1 MSAQLPPDVIIFPGI
16 DYNASFYNTTDTN
29 GLSQTQA
36 DKRYLRFPN
45 AQGDEI
51 LQGMTVNGISTFN
64 NTAIM
69 NSFASFK
76 DNITPFTNRTTAYKS
91 SDNFVLQGQDNNSG
105 FVVINKDTSGN
116 NITSLSTT
124 ATTLTVNPEA
134 TFNNTVRSN
143 LFSNRSGSMSIGPT
157 SNNTFNLVQGG
168 ITAAN
173 VRIAINSTDIL
184 VSNPLTTNSTTASNR
199 AVKTSYLQLA
209 DIGSTNILNND
220 FQMFQSNPNTTFS
233 NTSNGGAMVFA
244 VRNSSGVTSTP
255 INFNSEDLVL
265 TTVNC
270 PIANYSNAIPFT
282 DRTSKLATTAWVGD
296 ALQTGYE
303 FKYPQKWY
311 SSQSSNSTNNITSSP
326 QTVDIVFDIPAN
338 ATGADINSI
347 VVDVRIRYYIMGYIN
362 GTASGNYGTIFV
374 GTYEGL
380 LGVNI
385 KDYTGSSPV
394 NITNIVSQTNNQ
406 TTYSSPTGILNSTGN
421 IISTTGGTSNVNLV
435 VNGQTAGTAQIA
447 TPLRATYNTNGRN
460 RITIAFGAISTNPA
474 STQSGIMNIIRSIE
488 IRSSSINSAST
499 YNNTSQYYPSVNTT
513 QLPAYLQQM

>member
-16 DYNASFYNTTDTN
+16 DYNASFYNTDDSN

-45 AQGDEI
+45 AQGGEI
-51 LQGMTVNGISTFN
+51 LQDMTVNGTSTFN

-91 SDNFVLQGQDNNSG
+91 GDNFVLQGQDNNSG

-173 VRIAINSTDIL
+173 VRIAINSTDVL

-199 AVKTSYLQLA
+199 AVKTSYLQLTDTA
-209 DIGSTNILNND
+209 TNNLNND
-220 FQMFQSNPNTTFS
+220 FQMFQTNPTTTLS
-233 NTSNGGAMVFA
+233 NTV
-244 VRNSSGVTSTP
+244 NSGNMNCACRDSAGNPRGVL
-255 INFNSEDLVL
+255 NFSYNDLTI
-265 TTVNC
+265 TTTNC
-270 PIANYSNAIPFT
+270 PTANYSNAIPFT
-282 DRTSKLATTAWVGD
+282 DRTSKIATTAWVGD
-296 ALQTGYE
+296 ALQTSYE
-303 FKYPQKWY
+303 FNYPQKWY
-311 SSQSSNSTNNITSSP
+311 SSQSNNSSTNITSSP

-406 TTYSSPTGILNSTGN
+406 TTYSSPTGVLNSTGN

-447 TPLRATYNTNGRN
+447 TPLRATYNTNGKN
-460 RITIAFGAISTNPA
+460 RITIAFGAITTNPA

-488 IRSSSINSAST
+488 IRSSSINTAST